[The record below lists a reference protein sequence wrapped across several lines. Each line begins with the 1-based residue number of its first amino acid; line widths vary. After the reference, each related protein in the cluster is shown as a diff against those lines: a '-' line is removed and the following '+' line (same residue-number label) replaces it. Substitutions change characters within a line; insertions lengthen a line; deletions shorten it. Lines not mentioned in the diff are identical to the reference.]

1 MSSNAVDTQE
11 PAHFFWFERKS
22 DDFPFYR
29 GSPVALTSAQW
40 WLVMLGV
47 AVGFAALIF
56 PPPFLRGL
64 ISNFVPAVLYCVIP
78 LAALAFVSGGAW
90 TAIFRPLRVR
100 DAFWIVGF
108 AILNIA
114 VTLVVGS
121 ITIGVMETT
130 ANEAVGSVATQSG
143 GALALFFARTAIQLF
158 GEEVMSI
165 LPFLAILYWLVARR
179 SFGRKTAV
187 ILATVLVAIIFAA
200 AHLPTYGWNVPQ
212 TLMGVGVARIVL
224 LLPYIITKNILVS
237 TGAHIVN
244 DWMMFAVSIFVAGA
258 SSTDT
263 G

>member
-1 MSSNAVDTQE
+1 MPGGSSDANLAGS
-11 PAHFFWFERKS
+11 FFWFERNS
-22 DDFPFYR
+22 DDFPYYK

-47 AVGFAALIF
+47 AVGFAALIL
-56 PPPFLRGL
+56 PPPFLRGSV
-64 ISNFVPAVLYCVIP
+64 SNFVPAVLYCAIP

-100 DAFWIVGF
+100 DAFWIFGF

-114 VTLVVGS
+114 VTFVVGS
-121 ITIGVMETT
+121 IMIGVMETT

-143 GALALFFARTAIQLF
+143 SALALFFARTAIQLF

-179 SFGRKTAV
+179 SFSRKTAV
-187 ILATVLVAIIFAA
+187 IVATVLVAIIFAA
-200 AHLPTYGWNVPQ
+200 AHLPTYDWKVPQ
-212 TLMGVGVARIVL
+212 TVIGVGVARIVL
-224 LLPYIITKNILVS
+224 LLPYIITKNTLVS
-237 TGAHIVN
+237 SGAHIVN
-244 DWMMFAVSIFVAGA
+244 DWMMFAVSIFAVGA
-258 SSTDT
+258 SSADT